1 MHLGTVPLGNDCLD
15 ELDNSLPKLLVN
27 VSFATLLVFASSRSS
42 RLNILLPID
51 LLNAV
56 CASK

>member
-1 MHLGTVPLGNDCLD
+1 MHLRTVPLGNDSLD

-51 LLNAV
+51 LF
-56 CASK
+56 